1 MINKN
6 LSIAIKELRNIDYDS
21 YLSAIF
27 TLRNNFEKIITVSL
41 LQNQLKRIYY
51 AVNDDMVGLVRLNWW
66 KESLDDIFIKN
77 KDNKNYLLSMIF
89 KYHDQINYQT
99 LSRSIKAFEKD
110 FSEDKKFKNI
120 TELENYISLTEGSF
134 YLLAMELVDGNNKDL
149 LEKSAKYFGE
159 IFFYYDLLKRIKNEN
174 GAILR
179 FFCSDFF
186 NTINNAPKSWSQNP
200 HEENLKVMINY
211 VYFHILSAIEQLELI
226 EQELPKSCYYLVLKK
241 DLVKIN
247 LANLKK
253 NNFDVF
259 KTNFSSRGFAT
270 KMKFLLKVFIK

>member
-27 TLRNNFEKIITVSL
+27 TLKKNFEKIITISL

-51 AVNDDMVGLVRLNWW
+51 VVNDDMVGLVRLNWW
-66 KESLDDIFIKN
+66 RESLDDIFIKA
-77 KDNKNYLLSMIF
+77 KDSKNYLLALIF
-89 KYHDQINYQT
+89 KYRDHINYQT
-99 LSRSIKAFEKD
+99 ISQSIKAFEKD
-110 FSEDKKFKNI
+110 FSDDKKFKTI
-120 TELENYISLTEGSF
+120 EELENYILLTEGNF
-134 YLLAMELVDGNNKDL
+134 YLLQMEIVDSDNKDL
-149 LEKSAKYFGE
+149 FKKSAKYLGE
-159 IFFYYDLLKRIKNEN
+159 IFFYYDLLKRIKSEN
-174 GAILR
+174 GSILR

-186 NTINNAPKSWSQNP
+186 NTINNTPKSWSQNP

-211 VYFHILSAIEQLELI
+211 VYFHILSAIEQLELL
-226 EQELPKSCYYLVLKK
+226 EKELPKSCYYLVLKK

-247 LANLKK
+247 LTNLKN

-259 KTNFSSRGFAT
+259 KTNFSSREFIT
-270 KMKFLLKVFIK
+270 KIKFLFKVFIK

>member
-27 TLRNNFEKIITVSL
+27 TLKKNFEKIITVSL

-66 KESLDDIFIKN
+66 KESLDNIFIKN
-77 KDNKNYLLSMIF
+77 KDSKNYLLAMIF

-99 LSRSIKAFEKD
+99 LIASIKAFEKD
-110 FSEDKKFKNI
+110 FSEDKKFKTI
-120 TELENYISLTEGSF
+120 EELENYIFLTEGNF
-134 YLLAMELVDGNNKDL
+134 YLIEMEIVGDNNKDL
-149 LEKSAKYFGE
+149 LKKSAKYLGE
-159 IFFYYDLLKRIKNEN
+159 IFFYYDLLKRIKSEN
-174 GAILR
+174 GSILR

-186 NTINNAPKSWSQNP
+186 NTINSAPKTWSQNP
-200 HEENLKVMINY
+200 HEENLKVMINF

-226 EQELPKSCYYLVLKK
+226 EKELPKSCYYLVLKK

-247 LANLKK
+247 LANLKR

-259 KTNFSSRGFAT
+259 KTNFSSREFMT
-270 KMKFLLKVFIK
+270 KMKFLFKVFIK